1 MRSLPTLGLLS
12 FLLLCLAPSPAAG
25 VENPF
30 EQGVMEYRQENFE
43 EALDY
48 FRAARTLA
56 PDSSVAAFYLGL
68 TLKQTG
74 DYPAA
79 AKNLREAL
87 RLPPPV
93 QNAHVE
99 LVEVL
104 YGLGELAEA
113 EERIAAAEQ
122 AEIKPPHVAFL
133 KGLVLAKKGDVAG
146 ATAAFD
152 RARALDQAL
161 AQAASLQ
168 VAMLQVRD
176 SRPNQAR
183 ESLEAVIQLDPASD
197 LAGFAREYQRSL
209 EQALRVYKAWRL
221 EVGAAYQYDDNV
233 VNKPD
238 SATGIPA
245 ADNITDEADSSLIA
259 TFQADYNPR
268 LDGPWT
274 LGLNYN
280 FYSNTHADLHSHD
293 LLTHAVSVV
302 PGIRSAASALTLP
315 LSFSYVRLDEEG
327 YLRLL
332 SVRPTYSRQLA
343 PGHIGQLSLRYDR
356 REMLQTSLDPDED
369 RDADIYGISLGYVR
383 TFSQERGALNLR
395 YEGFRE
401 NTEGRNWESRNH
413 RLSASVLLP
422 LRQGLSLTGSGEVL
436 WQDYLRGHTSFN
448 GKEREDAIYSA
459 SAGFIWEPCRGVK
472 INLQYAHTRDDSNI
486 PIYDYRRNV
495 YTAGLNY
502 AF

>member
-1 MRSLPTLGLLS
+1 MRSLPTLGFLS
-12 FLLLCLAPSPAAG
+12 FLLLCLTPVPAPG

-30 EQGVMEYRQENFE
+30 EQGVREYRQENFE

-48 FRAARTLA
+48 FRAARVLA
-56 PDSSVAAFYLGL
+56 PDSSAPAFYLGL

-87 RLPPPV
+87 RLSPPV
-93 QNAHVE
+93 QEAHVE

-104 YGLGELAEA
+104 YGLGEMDEA
-113 EERIAAAEQ
+113 EERIAEAEE
-122 AEIKPPHVAFL
+122 AGIKPPHIAFL

-146 ATAAFD
+146 ATEAFD
-152 RARALDQAL
+152 RSGALDPTL
-161 AQAASLQ
+161 AQASSLQ

-209 EQALRVYKAWRL
+209 EQALRAYKAWRL

-245 ADNITDEADSSLIA
+245 ADNITDEADSSLVA

-280 FYSNTHADLHSHD
+280 FYSNTHSDLDSHD

-302 PGIRSAASALTLP
+302 PGVRSGAAALTLP
-315 LSFSYVRLDEEG
+315 LTFSYVRLDDEG

-332 SVRPTYSRQLA
+332 AVRPTYSRQLA
-343 PGHIGQLSLRYDR
+343 PGHIGQFSLRYDR

-369 RDADIYGISLGYVR
+369 RDADIYGVSLGYVR
-383 TFSQERGALNLR
+383 TFSQERGAFNLR

-401 NTEGRNWESRNH
+401 NTEGRNWESHNH
-413 RLSASVLLP
+413 RLSASLLLP
-422 LRQGLSLTGSGEVL
+422 LRPGLSLTGSGEVL
-436 WQDYLRGHTSFN
+436 WQDYLRGHTSFDE
-448 GKEREDAIYSA
+448 EREDVIYSA
-459 SAGFIWEPCRGVK
+459 AGGFIWEPRRGLKV
-472 INLQYAHTRDDSNI
+472 NLQYAHTRDDSNI
-486 PIYDYRRNV
+486 PIYDYTRNV
-495 YTAGLNY
+495 YTVGVNY